1 MIASKAT
8 ILCLYEILK
17 KYTDES
23 HILSAEK
30 IREKLK
36 SIYDVDMERRA
47 IYRNIE
53 ALRSMGIEIAGYQDN
68 REGYFLIDREF
79 ELSEIRLLC
88 DAVAAS
94 DMIKESSGKIII
106 KKLLESQSIFQ
117 IRKLQECAFGL
128 WQEIAETFGKN
139 AAILKK
145 EKENITVKN
154 NTIPS
159 VIHSWVMTHINQC
172 EIIGPKSFQDKI
184 QNEIMDAYRKYC
196 M

>member
-53 ALRSMGIEIAGYQDN
+53 AW
-68 REGYFLIDREF
+68 
-79 ELSEIRLLC
+79 ELKSPDIR
-88 DAVAAS
+88 
-94 DMIKESSGKIII
+94 ITGKD
-106 KKLLESQSIFQ
+106 IF
-117 IRKLQECAFGL
+117 
-128 WQEIAETFGKN
+128 
-139 AAILKK
+139 
-145 EKENITVKN
+145 
-154 NTIPS
+154 
-159 VIHSWVMTHINQC
+159 
-172 EIIGPKSFQDKI
+172 
-184 QNEIMDAYRKYC
+184 
-196 M
+196 

>member
-53 ALRSMGIEIAGYQDN
+53 ALRSMGIEIAGYNDN

-106 KKLLESQSIFQ
+106 KKLLESQM
-117 IRKLQECAFGL
+117 
-128 WQEIAETFGKN
+128 
-139 AAILKK
+139 AILSLVHTLLFWSKGITIFL
-145 EKENITVKN
+145 ERGNIPKN
-154 NTIPS
+154 
-159 VIHSWVMTHINQC
+159 
-172 EIIGPKSFQDKI
+172 
-184 QNEIMDAYRKYC
+184 
-196 M
+196 

>member
-1 MIASKAT
+1 
-8 ILCLYEILK
+8 
-17 KYTDES
+17 
-23 HILSAEK
+23 
-30 IREKLK
+30 
-36 SIYDVDMERRA
+36 
-47 IYRNIE
+47 
-53 ALRSMGIEIAGYQDN
+53 MGIEIAGYQYK

-94 DMIKESSGKIII
+94 DMIKESSSKIII

-117 IRKLQECAFGL
+117 SRKLQECAFGL

-145 EKENITVKN
+145 DKENITVKI

-159 VIHSWVMTHINQC
+159 VIYSWVIPNCIHRIFNFRFRYTRNSRRC
-172 EIIGPKSFQDKI
+172 SRVFTTRKSKFPTEKI
-184 QNEIMDAYRKYC
+184 YIH
-196 M
+196 

>member
-53 ALRSMGIEIAGYQDN
+53 AFR
-68 REGYFLIDREF
+68 
-79 ELSEIRLLC
+79 
-88 DAVAAS
+88 
-94 DMIKESSGKIII
+94 
-106 KKLLESQSIFQ
+106 
-117 IRKLQECAFGL
+117 
-128 WQEIAETFGKN
+128 
-139 AAILKK
+139 
-145 EKENITVKN
+145 
-154 NTIPS
+154 
-159 VIHSWVMTHINQC
+159 
-172 EIIGPKSFQDKI
+172 
-184 QNEIMDAYRKYC
+184 
-196 M
+196 

>member
-1 MIASKAT
+1 MIAPKAT

-36 SIYDVDMERRA
+36 SMYDVDMERRA

-94 DMIKESSGKIII
+94 DMIKESSSKIII

-117 IRKLQECAFGL
+117 SRMLQKLF
-128 WQEIAETFGKN
+128 
-139 AAILKK
+139 
-145 EKENITVKN
+145 
-154 NTIPS
+154 S
-159 VIHSWVMTHINQC
+159 
-172 EIIGPKSFQDKI
+172 
-184 QNEIMDAYRKYC
+184 
-196 M
+196 

>member
-47 IYRNIE
+47 IY
-53 ALRSMGIEIAGYQDN
+53 
-68 REGYFLIDREF
+68 EF

-106 KKLLESQSIFQ
+106 KKLLES
-117 IRKLQECAFGL
+117 
-128 WQEIAETFGKN
+128 
-139 AAILKK
+139 
-145 EKENITVKN
+145 
-154 NTIPS
+154 
-159 VIHSWVMTHINQC
+159 
-172 EIIGPKSFQDKI
+172 
-184 QNEIMDAYRKYC
+184 
-196 M
+196 

>member
-68 REGYFLIDREF
+68 REGYFLIGREF

-88 DAVAAS
+88 DAVASS

-106 KKLLESQSIFQ
+106 KKLLES
-117 IRKLQECAFGL
+117 
-128 WQEIAETFGKN
+128 
-139 AAILKK
+139 
-145 EKENITVKN
+145 
-154 NTIPS
+154 
-159 VIHSWVMTHINQC
+159 
-172 EIIGPKSFQDKI
+172 
-184 QNEIMDAYRKYC
+184 
-196 M
+196 

>member
-1 MIASKAT
+1 MPLFEAG
-8 ILCLYEILK
+8 
-17 KYTDES
+17 
-23 HILSAEK
+23 
-30 IREKLK
+30 
-36 SIYDVDMERRA
+36 
-47 IYRNIE
+47 RNIHNHT
-53 ALRSMGIEIAGYQDN
+53 A
-68 REGYFLIDREF
+68 GYFLIDREF

-94 DMIKESSGKIII
+94 DMIKESSSKIII

-128 WQEIAETFGKN
+128 WQEIAETFGYN
-139 AAILKK
+139 ACKHAIVGLTKGAALDYA
-145 EKENITVKN
+145 KENITVKN

>member
-1 MIASKAT
+1 MIAPKAT

-94 DMIKESSGKIII
+94 DMIKESSSKIII

-117 IRKLQECAFGL
+117 SRKLQECAFGL
-128 WQEIAETFGKN
+128 WQEIA
-139 AAILKK
+139 
-145 EKENITVKN
+145 
-154 NTIPS
+154 
-159 VIHSWVMTHINQC
+159 
-172 EIIGPKSFQDKI
+172 
-184 QNEIMDAYRKYC
+184 
-196 M
+196 

>member
-1 MIASKAT
+1 MIAPKAT

-79 ELSEIRLLC
+79 ELSEVRLLC

-94 DMIKESSGKIII
+94 DMIKESTSKIII
-106 KKLLESQSIFQ
+106 KNTRFEKDPKRINKN
-117 IRKLQECAFGL
+117 RK
-128 WQEIAETFGKN
+128 K
-139 AAILKK
+139 
-145 EKENITVKN
+145 KN
-154 NTIPS
+154 NKNKTKKIKKKKKMFTIS
-159 VIHSWVMTHINQC
+159 FILSWKNL
-172 EIIGPKSFQDKI
+172 
-184 QNEIMDAYRKYC
+184 
-196 M
+196 